1 MDTNRNKVR
10 KFLGHFLTIEALAI
24 KYVLAN
30 LDIFLGQTIS
40 IRLPLLSFRME
51 FSIIDH
57 CAQAR
62 FLSSNSVNLSSQ
74 WRHPMVYVVQ

>member
-1 MDTNRNKVR
+1 MT
-10 KFLGHFLTIEALAI
+10 EALAI
-24 KYVLAN
+24 KQIWTLLLVTK
-30 LDIFLGQTIS
+30 GVIS

-57 CAQAR
+57 CVQAR

-74 WRHPMVYVVQ
+74 WRHPVVYVVQ